1 MTVDP
6 TDSPARA
13 ESLTC
18 PTMPVSMRM
27 KVGSAMSCPKVGIA
41 MEMSWRSMSRDDAG
55 GGVGGGV
62 DAGMGEDAA
71 GDEGAA
77 AGEEGVGASDEG
89 AAESV
94 WELMRPA

>member
-18 PTMPVSMRM
+18 PTMAVSMRM
-27 KVGSAMSCPKVGIA
+27 KAGSAMSCPKVGIA

-55 GGVGGGV
+55 GGV

-71 GDEGAA
+71 GDEGTA
-77 AGEEGVGASDEG
+77 AGEEGMGASDEG

>member
-1 MTVDP
+1 
-6 TDSPARA
+6 
-13 ESLTC
+13 
-18 PTMPVSMRM
+18 
-27 KVGSAMSCPKVGIA
+27 
-41 MEMSWRSMSRDDAG
+41 MSRDDAG
-55 GGVGGGV
+55 GGV
-62 DAGMGEDAA
+62 DAGMGEGAT